1 MKRKGIDS
9 NKLIIIGL
17 YVGMTRVALLQLE
30 LKDSPDDAMEHA
42 VKLLQ
47 QVGAANSEIVCLPEQ
62 WYPKHLESIDELKP
76 IQDVARE
83 HNMVV
88 IAGAFFEYIDEDDG
102 EGMHIHGDES
112 AGSSSS
118 SGGSSSNSNSNS
130 NTAARSIYISAPV
143 IGADGSIVGRQFKLH
158 PFGRELSMVKPGRRI
173 RIFEHNGVRFGIG
186 ICHDVVFPEVARLA
200 ARNGADILFFPSK
213 IVNEGIEPWQIYVKA
228 RALENRTPVVA
239 PNLCSKEYGGMSII
253 VDLVRNESLDIVLP
267 YVVVAS
273 AGEHVL
279 ISDID
284 VELSRTL
291 RKARMMELRDDDYY
305 II

>member
-1 MKRKGIDS
+1 
-9 NKLIIIGL
+9 
-17 YVGMTRVALLQLE
+17 MTRVALLQLE

-42 VKLLQ
+42 IKLLH

-88 IAGAFFEYIDEDDG
+88 IAGAFFEYIDEDDC
-102 EGMHIHGDES
+102 EGMNIHGNEGV
-112 AGSSSS
+112 GSSSD
-118 SGGSSSNSNSNS
+118 GSNSNSNNNSNSSNSNSN
-130 NTAARSIYISAPV
+130 TARSIYISAPV

-213 IVNEGIEPWQIYVKA
+213 IVNEGIEPWHIYVKA

-279 ISDID
+279 ISDVD
-284 VELSRTL
+284 VELSRTV
-291 RKARMMELRDDDYY
+291 RRARMMELRGNDYY

>member
-1 MKRKGIDS
+1 MM
-9 NKLIIIGL
+9 
-17 YVGMTRVALLQLE
+17 GMTRVALLQLE
-30 LKDSPDDAMEHA
+30 LKDSPDEAMEHA

-47 QVGAANSEIVCLPEQ
+47 HVGAANSEIVCLPEQ
-62 WYPKHLESIDELKP
+62 WYPKHLASIEELKP

-88 IAGAFFEYIDEDDG
+88 IAGAFLEYVDEDLDHDNNNNDDG
-102 EGMHIHGDES
+102 NV
-112 AGSSSS
+112 SSSN
-118 SGGSSSNSNSNS
+118 SSSNSNN
-130 NTAARSIYISAPV
+130 ARRVYISAPV

-158 PFGRELSMVKPGRRI
+158 PFGRELSMAKPGKGI
-173 RIFEHNGVRFGIG
+173 RIFEYNGVRFGIG

-213 IVNEGIEPWQIYVKA
+213 IVNEGIEPWHIYVKA

-253 VDLVRNESLDIVLP
+253 VDLVRNESLEIVLP
-267 YVVVAS
+267 YAVVAS

-279 ISDID
+279 ISDVD
-284 VELSRTL
+284 VELSR
-291 RKARMMELRDDDYY
+291 RVRRERMMELRDEDYY
-305 II
+305 IIR